1 MYCPSC
7 GTPLQN
13 PVKFCP
19 SCGAPTQA
27 ATAPIA
33 TPPPPYAAPGYAPS
47 PGAGPLGQLQDQLG
61 SLPVVNMVQQRL
73 SDLPVPGIQLGAGGP
88 AAASPDLVW
97 SAVLAL
103 GALLS
108 IWFMRWWLIPVFL
121 GAGVLALVYGVR
133 PGVSLVTRSTLFL
146 AAAAAGELALAAA
159 GTFAGAGVL
168 GAIILMVLAG
178 RGVWGLLKEGR
189 PGGDA
194 FQLEGR
200 RLTVLIVGLA
210 VCLFSLAFQ
219 WEPDSSYS
227 NISLERVGTIY
238 KDSSGS
244 VVHDGTWLSPRVN
257 VSVISGENGGQV
269 FPWLAGVAI
278 LLLVFRNKPWPR
290 WVQGAL
296 TVFFTFMLLY
306 GVQALGT
313 MLGIGIILFAGGFY
327 AIAWS
332 LLTRKA

>member
-1 MYCPSC
+1 MYCTSC

-13 PVKFCP
+13 AVKFCP
-19 SCGAPTQA
+19 SCGAPVQA
-27 ATAPIA
+27 TM
-33 TPPPPYAAPGYAPS
+33 PPGGAAAPN
-47 PGAGPLGQLQDQLG
+47 GATSGPIGQLQDQLS
-61 SLPVVNMVQQRL
+61 SLPVVGMVQERL
-73 SDLPVPGIQLGAGGP
+73 SSLPVPAVRIGSAGP
-88 AAASPDLVW
+88 TAAAPDLVW

-121 GAGVLALVYGVR
+121 GAGLLALVYGVR
-133 PGVSLVTRSTLFL
+133 SGVSLITRSTLFIS
-146 AAAAAGELALAAA
+146 AAAAGELALAAS
-159 GTFAGAGVL
+159 GNFAGAGVL
-168 GAIILMVLAG
+168 GGIILMVLAG
-178 RGVWGLLKEGR
+178 RGVWGLLQEGR

-194 FQLEGR
+194 FRLEGR
-200 RLTVLIVGLA
+200 RLTVLIAGLA

-219 WEPDSSYS
+219 WEPDSTYNS
-227 NISLERVGTIY
+227 ISLVRVGTIY

-257 VSVISGENGGQV
+257 VSIISGQNGGQV
-269 FPWLAGVAI
+269 FPWLAGTAI

-290 WVQGAL
+290 WVHGAL
-296 TVFFTFMLLY
+296 TVFLTFMLLY
-306 GVQALGT
+306 GIQAFGT
-313 MLGIGIILFAGGFY
+313 MLGFGIILFAGGLS

>member
-1 MYCPSC
+1 MYCTSC

-13 PVKFCP
+13 AVKFCP

-27 ATAPIA
+27 AAP
-33 TPPPPYAAPGYAPS
+33 PQGPGPI
-47 PGAGPLGQLQDQLG
+47 GQLQDQLG
-61 SLPVVNMVQQRL
+61 SLPVVGMVQQRL
-73 SDLPVPGIQLGAGGP
+73 SDLPVPPIQIGAGGP
-88 AAASPDLVW
+88 TAASPDFVW

-121 GAGVLALVYGVR
+121 GVGVLAPVYGVR
-133 PGVSLVTRSTLFL
+133 PGASLITRSTLFI
-146 AAAAAGELALAAA
+146 AAAGAGELALAAA
-159 GTFAGAGVL
+159 GTLGGAGVL
-168 GAIILMVLAG
+168 GAITLMALAG

-194 FQLEGR
+194 FQMEGR

-210 VCLFSLAFQ
+210 VCLVSLVFQ
-219 WEPDSSYS
+219 WEPDSRYNS
-227 NISLERVGTIY
+227 ISLVRVGTIY
-238 KDSSGS
+238 TDSRGG

-257 VSVISGENGGQV
+257 VSIISGENGGQV
-269 FPWLAGVAI
+269 FPWLAGTAI

-290 WVQGAL
+290 WVHGAL
-296 TVFFTFMLLY
+296 TVFLTFMLLY
-306 GVQALGT
+306 GIQALGT
-313 MLGIGIILFAGGFY
+313 MLGVGIILFAGGFS

-332 LLTRKA
+332 LLTRRA